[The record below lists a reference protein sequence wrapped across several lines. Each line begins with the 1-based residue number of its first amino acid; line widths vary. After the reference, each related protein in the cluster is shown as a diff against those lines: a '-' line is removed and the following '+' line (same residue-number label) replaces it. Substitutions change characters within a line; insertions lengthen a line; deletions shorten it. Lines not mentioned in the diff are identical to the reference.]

1 MDELDQALRAMA
13 KCEAFSLPP
22 AYETAMDGL
31 EEQARRG
38 TLARPG
44 KRRLGRRMLL
54 LAAAAA
60 VLLAAT
66 AVSMDFWNVRVEDV
80 LVGQEGSSYRVNGE
94 IPVIPIE
101 RFSDAVTSA
110 VAEVSQKMAEQ
121 DPILNSSP
129 GYWFRTFD
137 SWTDCEEFVGFP
149 LDNPLELTGL
159 LETANYSAIAQNAES
174 LDEESR
180 RHCAVALRGNAEGE
194 LQHLTVDTGY
204 LMGEIRIQMTVS
216 LYPEGSGMEP
226 GTGASWNGE
235 AGFEVTSSVTGGGI
249 PYTLVATETPKNDYY
264 NDFSSADA
272 YFILE
277 NGLYTLHAV
286 SPGRNSGADV
296 KAALEELLAL
306 F

>member
-38 TLARPG
+38 TLARRG

-66 AVSMDFWNVRVEDV
+66 AVSMDFWHVQLGEIS
-80 LVGQEGSSYRVNGE
+80 VGDEESSYDVEADLPG
-94 IPVIPIE
+94 IPIE
-101 RFSDAVTSA
+101 AFSEQVENAL
-110 VAEVSQKMAEQ
+110 AEIRQAFEERQ
-121 DPILNSSP
+121 QAIRDRDYAILAS
-129 GYWFRTFD
+129 GHFAG

-149 LDNPLELTGL
+149 LDNPLELSGL

-180 RHCAVALRGNAEGE
+180 RHAQLPCVEMR
-194 LQHLTVDTGY
+194 
-204 LMGEIRIQMTVS
+204 R
-216 LYPEGSGMEP
+216 
-226 GTGASWNGE
+226 
-235 AGFEVTSSVTGGGI
+235 
-249 PYTLVATETPKNDYY
+249 
-264 NDFSSADA
+264 
-272 YFILE
+272 
-277 NGLYTLHAV
+277 
-286 SPGRNSGADV
+286 
-296 KAALEELLAL
+296 
-306 F
+306 